1 MGAQQNRRQSQRIQP
16 FVAPCR
22 YVVADERVPGLLTDI
37 SRNGGRV
44 HTEVEPPAVGAALS
58 VIFNKNLVHSALS
71 LLLNFCTLAVFY
83 VMLNAQFL
91 GIVQVLVYAGAIVV
105 LFLFVVM
112 LLGAELGE
120 KVVTWLTLR
129 NIIFIGLSL
138 VLLTFVGT
146 AVFENFIGGAKG
158 DFTPEA
164 AQQFGQVQLVG
175 SVLFTDYVLSF
186 QLVGVLLSV
195 GVLGVIWL
203 AKTLYPDQVDLDCAT
218 ETSYFYRTFYK
229 YELPEAELTALCGS

>member
-1 MGAQQNRRQSQRIQP
+1 MFEQILFFALAA
-16 FVAPCR
+16 VA
-22 YVVADERVPGLLTDI
+22 VVA
-37 SRNGGRV
+37 
-44 HTEVEPPAVGAALS
+44 ALG

-71 LLLNFCTLAVFY
+71 LLVNFATLAVFY

-120 KVVTWLTLR
+120 KVTTWLTPR
-129 NIIFIGLSL
+129 NIVFIVLSL

-146 AVFENFIGGAKG
+146 AVFENFIQGAKG

-175 SVLFTDYVLSF
+175 SSLFTDYVLSF

-195 GVLGVIWL
+195 GVIGVIWL
-203 AKTLYPDQVDLDCAT
+203 GQH
-218 ETSYFYRTFYK
+218 F
-229 YELPEAELTALCGS
+229 GSGKLGRKLND

>member
-1 MGAQQNRRQSQRIQP
+1 MFEQILFLILAI
-16 FVAPCR
+16 V
-22 YVVADERVPGLLTDI
+22 
-37 SRNGGRV
+37 
-44 HTEVEPPAVGAALS
+44 AVGAALG

-91 GIVQVLVYAGAIVV
+91 GVVQVLVYAGAIVV

-129 NIIFIGLSL
+129 NIIFVGLSL

-203 AKTLYPDQVDLDCAT
+203 AQHFEQSKIMRRNLND
-218 ETSYFYRTFYK
+218 
-229 YELPEAELTALCGS
+229 